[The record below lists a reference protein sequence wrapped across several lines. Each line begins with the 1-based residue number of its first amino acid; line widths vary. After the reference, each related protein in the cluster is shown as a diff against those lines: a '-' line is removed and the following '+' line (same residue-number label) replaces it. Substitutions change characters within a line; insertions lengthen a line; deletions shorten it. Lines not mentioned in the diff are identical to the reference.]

1 MSERQL
7 SVVNHDRD
15 AAGLTYVYPVVSRR
29 AGGVSVGIN
38 LNPNNA
44 CNWRCVYCQ
53 VPNLTRGNGPQLD
66 LGLLERELNGLLE
79 DIQHGDFMQRRVP
92 EGARALKDI
101 ALSGNGEPTT
111 SPQFAE
117 VVALLERV
125 LTERG
130 LRGELPCTLITN
142 GSMANKPHVLQALER
157 FATFGGVVWFK
168 LDRVTR
174 EGMQAV
180 NGGTGEGARQVERLR
195 AVSAVCPTWIQT
207 CVFGQQP
214 IADTEGAPELAATN
228 ERGPSDAEL
237 SALLDVFGEL
247 AQQKLRL
254 PLKLNGVLL
263 YGLARP
269 SEQPE
274 AARLVALPA
283 ERMRD
288 IAARI
293 EAVGLPVQLSV

>member
-66 LGLLERELNGLLE
+66 LEQLEGELNGLLD

-92 EGARALKDI
+92 EGARVLKDI

-117 VVALLERV
+117 VIALLERV

-157 FATFGGVVWFK
+157 FATCGGVVWFK

-180 NGGTGEGARQVERLR
+180 NSVAGEGARQVERLT
-195 AVSAVCPTWIQT
+195 AVSAICPTWIQT
-207 CVFGQQP
+207 CVFGQQSLE
-214 IADTEGAPELAATN
+214 AAGAPELAAAKVSITP
-228 ERGPSDAEL
+228 RQVDFDY
-237 SALLDVFGEL
+237 LL
-247 AQQKLRL
+247 
-254 PLKLNGVLL
+254 P
-263 YGLARP
+263 
-269 SEQPE
+269 PE
-274 AARLVALPA
+274 A
-283 ERMRD
+283 ED
-288 IAARI
+288 E
-293 EAVGLPVQLSV
+293 EA